1 MAAVEYDYQAIAA
14 KAVEALRGAF
24 PNSVIETEE
33 SYRGRVH
40 LRIVSPAF
48 NAKSEQ
54 EKQALVW
61 DVLRAELEDDAQ
73 AVTLAL
79 AYGMDE
85 LP

>member
-1 MAAVEYDYQAIAA
+1 MAAVEYDYEAVAG
-14 KAVEALRGAF
+14 KAVKALRSAF
-24 PNSVIETEE
+24 PESVIEVEP
-33 SYRGRVH
+33 SYKGRVH

-48 NAKSEQ
+48 NGKNEQ

-61 DVLRAELEDDAQ
+61 DVLRAELEEDAQ
-73 AVTLAL
+73 AITLAL

>member
-1 MAAVEYDYQAIAA
+1 MPAAEYDFEFVSA
-14 KAVEALRGAF
+14 KAEQALRGAF

-40 LRIVSPAF
+40 LRIVSPSF
-48 NAKSEQ
+48 NGRNEQ

-73 AVTLAL
+73 AITLAL

>member
-1 MAAVEYDYQAIAA
+1 MAAPAYDFEDIARRA
-14 KAVEALRGAF
+14 EEALRSAF
-24 PNSVIETEE
+24 PNSVIEVEP
-33 SYRGRVH
+33 SYKGRVH

-48 NAKSEQ
+48 NGKNEQ

-61 DVLRAELEDDAQ
+61 DVLRAELEEDAQ
-73 AVTLAL
+73 AITLAL

>member
-1 MAAVEYDYQAIAA
+1 MAAVEYDYKAVAER
-14 KAVEALRGAF
+14 AVEALRGAF

-40 LRIVSPAF
+40 VRIVSPSF
-48 NAKSEQ
+48 NGKNEQ
-54 EKQALVW
+54 EKQALLW